1 MQWVALF
8 SAIAITMVAQTLLK
22 TGAGAADFAA
32 QMLRPSTIFGLGLY
46 GAAAL
51 LYIIALRRVP
61 LSVALPCTAISY
73 IAAVL
78 IGHFHFG
85 EPLGVM
91 HITAVGLIGAGV
103 VLLALA

>member
-8 SAIAITMVAQTLLK
+8 GAIAITMVAQALLK
-22 TGAGAADFAA
+22 TGAGAADFAT
-32 QMLRPSTIFGLGLY
+32 QLMRPSTIFGLGLY

-61 LSVALPCTAISY
+61 LSVALPCTAVSY

-91 HITAVGLIGAGV
+91 HLAAVGLIGAGV